1 MTGPSSREDGR
12 RRRFL
17 VLLELIDKL
26 GDGRKTQIQKLV
38 YFLQEEF
45 PFSSSYRFRMHHYG
59 PYSSELD
66 DDLLSLKVEGYLSIA
81 PDPGGYGFHVSKKE
95 DAPVEWGRPGTQE
108 RRAID
113 QVIERFGRHE
123 VSALELQ
130 ATIHYVCKSKG
141 SSPAA
146 VLPLVKQLKPKFVD
160 SYIESTFDQMRDQ
173 GLLPH

>member
-1 MTGPSSREDGR
+1 MTGPSSREGDR

-38 YFLQEEF
+38 YFLEEEF

-113 QVIERFGRHE
+113 QVIERFGKD

-141 SSPAA
+141 LHPTA
-146 VLPLVKQLKPKFVD
+146 VLPLVKQLKPKFPN
-160 SYIESTFDQMRDQ
+160 SYIESTFNEMTDQ
-173 GLLPH
+173 GLLPR